1 MAIRLHASKDNTVI
15 ATATPQITNKFHSL
29 ADVGWYA
36 GIYPMAI
43 CMSQLLY
50 GKLCARYPIR
60 WTYSVAMLFSLL
72 GSAICGASPNS
83 PALIAGCTISGP
95 GSSGL
100 LVGPYFLVP
109 LLAPPNKRS
118 ILLSLLGVARG
129 LALTFGPLIGG
140 ALTER
145 VSWRWNFYMN
155 LLLGGFIY
163 AVFFV
168 TVRSPKR
175 RESERFMSWA
185 DLVETL
191 DLFGLGALTP
201 SVVYLL
207 LALQWG
213 GTQYPCNDG

>member
-1 MAIRLHASKDNTVI
+1 M
-15 ATATPQITNKFHSL
+15 
-29 ADVGWYA
+29 
-36 GIYPMAI
+36 
-43 CMSQLLY
+43 
-50 GKLCARYPIR
+50 
-60 WTYSVAMLFSLL
+60 
-72 GSAICGASPNS
+72 
-83 PALIAGCTISGP
+83 
-95 GSSGL
+95 
-100 LVGPYFLVP
+100 
-109 LLAPPNKRS
+109 
-118 ILLSLLGVARG
+118 
-129 LALTFGPLIGG
+129 FGPLIGG

-207 LALQWG
+207 LTLQWG